1 VEHAAKFSAQ
11 LDHASNSV
19 EALHALLTREFD
31 ALQQKNLDL
40 FQNLQPDKIKLL
52 KEIQKFDTAKNEFL
66 AAESQNADLIDLDA
80 LLLPEQRLKWTAFLS
95 VLKECD
101 ILHRKID
108 QYLSQKIQT
117 TNKILE
123 ILQVNKAHNA
133 TRLYDAYGNTRLS
146 TIGNKITEA

>member
-1 VEHAAKFSAQ
+1 MEHAAKFSAQ
-11 LDHASNSV
+11 LVQASNSV
-19 EALHALLTREFD
+19 EALHALLAQEFE

-40 FQNLQPDKIKLL
+40 FQNLQPEKIKLL
-52 KEIQKFDTAKNEFL
+52 KEIQKFDAAKNEFL
-66 AAESQNADLIDLDA
+66 QAGSNNADPADLDT
-80 LLLPEQRLKWTAFLS
+80 LLLPEQRSKWIAFLS
-95 VLKECD
+95 ILKECD

>member
-1 VEHAAKFSAQ
+1 MEHAVKFSVQ
-11 LDHASNSV
+11 LEQAFDSV
-19 EALHALLTREFD
+19 EALHALLSQEFD

-40 FQNLQPDKIKLL
+40 FQNLQPEKIKLL
-52 KEIQKFDTAKNEFL
+52 KEIQRFDTAKNEFL
-66 AAESQNADLIDLDA
+66 TAESHHTDSVDLDSI
-80 LLLPEQRLKWTAFLS
+80 LLSEQRSKWIAFLS

-123 ILQVNKAHNA
+123 ILQINKAHNA

-146 TIGNKITEA
+146 MIGNKITEA